1 MIVVVLCVILVVIS
15 AAAGTTMSSDG
26 LRSTLIQANPCLH
39 SLKQR
44 TNIEKE
50 QTINPFEP
58 PIRALK
64 FWKRVA
70 PIVIH
75 YKFTEYWFKVAHV
88 DNQKK
93 RAEVWDKLHY
103 KHAPAGLDCILE
115 LRGLFVK
122 IGQVLSS
129 RADFI
134 PRQYVDV
141 FAQLQDSVPPWEKE
155 RVLSIVRDSLMGQ
168 GLDIDYVFE
177 SFDGVL
183 GSASIGQVH
192 KARLTQR
199 FGGSVVACKVMHP
212 NAESRFR
219 NDFKIFKTLCKVVL
233 PGWDPILREIELQMM
248 TEFDYTNEGRN
259 LQKVRSNMLK
269 SPYKNK
275 VKVPYPILDLCSKN
289 LLVMEY
295 LEGKKLAV
303 AIEEKLASILGGDVK
318 MARKVLEAKQQALF
332 ESKHSSHHTNK
343 GFLSELNDIL
353 VESNVNMS
361 AIQKGKKAVQ
371 LMSMTRDARNKLN
384 LLLDATG
391 YQIFND
397 GLYNGDSHPG
407 NILVL
412 DCGKLGLIDYGQ
424 TRDLTKHDRLAL
436 AAVICALGRTHVD
449 KHEVSKAMNELGFKT
464 RCNNEENLANFAAL
478 YFDSDI
484 AGKKLGYATPQ
495 KYLQHLNTIDPMV
508 DVPDPAVFV
517 ARTSF
522 LFRGLGAL
530 LQQQLHT
537 SQHWKHHAKMALD
550 RNGECLELYNLGLT
564 PIANE

>member
-1 MIVVVLCVILVVIS
+1 MIAVAVVLCIIIVVIS
-15 AAAGTTMSSDG
+15 AAAGTTVSSNG
-26 LRSTLIQANPCLH
+26 LRSTLIQANPSLH
-39 SLKQR
+39 IFNQR
-44 TNIEKE
+44 TNIERE

-75 YKFTEYWFKVAHV
+75 YKFTEYWFKFAHV

-103 KHAPAGLDCILE
+103 KHAPTGLECILE

-129 RADFI
+129 RADFV

-141 FAQLQDSVPPWEKE
+141 FSELQDSVPPWEKE

-168 GLDIDYVFE
+168 GLDIDDVFE
-177 SFDGVL
+177 SFDDVL

-192 KARLTQR
+192 KARLTPR
-199 FGGSVVACKVMHP
+199 FGGDVVACKVMHP
-212 NAESRFR
+212 NAENRFR

-233 PGWDPILREIELQMM
+233 PGWEPILREIELQMM

-259 LQKVRSNMLK
+259 LQKVRSNMMK

-275 VKVPYPILDLCSKN
+275 VRVPFPILHLCSKN

-318 MARKVLEAKQQALF
+318 MAREVLKAKQQALF
-332 ESKHSSHHTNK
+332 ESKHSSHQTN
-343 GFLSELNDIL
+343 FLSELNAIL

-361 AIQKGKKAVQ
+361 AIEKGKKAVQ
-371 LMSMTRDARNKLN
+371 LMSMARDARNKLN

-397 GLYNGDSHPG
+397 GLYNGDPHPG

-436 AAVICALGRTHVD
+436 AAVVCALGRTHVD
-449 KHEVSKAMNELGFKT
+449 KHEISTAMNELGFKT
-464 RCNNEENLANFAAL
+464 RDNNGENLTNFAAL

-495 KYLQHLNTIDPMV
+495 KYLQKLNAIDPLV
-508 DVPDPAVFV
+508 DVPDSAVFV

-537 SQHWKHHAKMALD
+537 SQHWKHHAKMAID
-550 RNGECLELYNLGLT
+550 RKGEGMELYNLGLT
-564 PIANE
+564 PIFNE